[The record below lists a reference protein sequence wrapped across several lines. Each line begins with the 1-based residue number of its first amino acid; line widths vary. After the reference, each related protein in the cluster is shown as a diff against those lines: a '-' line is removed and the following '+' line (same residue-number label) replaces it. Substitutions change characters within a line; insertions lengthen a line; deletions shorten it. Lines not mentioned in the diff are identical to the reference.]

1 MPDTRAMAYHNLYT
15 MLDAGVPLLRSLNT
29 IAPGLDPRMRKAFL
43 ALADGVSQGNPLA
56 ETMSRYRKV
65 FRPVDIM
72 LVEAAETSGNLADIM
87 GLLAKWHEMSQRML
101 KRMLSGLLLPF
112 MILLLAGF
120 IAPVPAFVMGGWDV
134 ESYLLAALKI
144 NLIFWVPAIVIV
156 LIIRMSPQTGFL
168 RRILDHVALRIPV
181 LGRAMYNLALSRY
194 CWVFHMLC
202 KAGAPV
208 ANSMDMAVAATG
220 NAAIGDL
227 FRPAAEAVRAGGPT
241 FEGLSPKLP
250 KELVEMWKVG
260 EETGQLDDITQR
272 LATNYG
278 ETAEF
283 WFNEFARWFPRF
295 VYAMICIMMIVQ
307 VFRNFSQITT
317 MSWT

>member
-1 MPDTRAMAYHNLYT
+1 VPDTRAMAYHNLYT

-56 ETMSRYRKV
+56 ETMSQNRRA
-65 FRPVDIM
+65 FSTVDIM

-101 KRMLSGLLLPF
+101 KKMLSGLLLPF
-112 MILLLAGF
+112 VILLLAGF

-134 ESYLLAALKI
+134 NTYLLTALKI
-144 NLIFWVPAIVIV
+144 NLIFWIPAIIVV
-156 LIIRMSPQTGFL
+156 LIIRLSPQTGLL
-168 RRILDHVALRIPV
+168 RRILDRIALRIPIF
-181 LGRAMYNLALSRY
+181 GRAMFNLALSRF

-208 ANSMDMAVAATG
+208 ANSVDMAVAATG
-220 NAAIGDL
+220 NSVVGDL
-227 FRPAAEAVRAGGPT
+227 FRPAAEAVRAGGPIC
-241 FEGLSPKLP
+241 EGLSPKLP
-250 KELVEMWKVG
+250 RELVELWKVG
-260 EETGQLDDITQR
+260 EETGQTDDITKR

-278 ETAEF
+278 ETSEF
-283 WFNEFARWFPRF
+283 WFNEFSRWFPRF
-295 VYAMICIMMIVQ
+295 VYALVCVMMIIQ
-307 VFRNFSQITT
+307 VFRGFSQI
-317 MSWT
+317 MSTWT